1 MQIQVQLNGKHCHI
15 AAGITVAELLESQ
28 RVDVSCVAVALEQ
41 TFVPRRAYATTEI
54 FEGQAIEI
62 VAPMQG
68 G

>member
-1 MQIQVQLNGKHCHI
+1 MQIQVQLNGKPCQI

-28 RVDVSCVAVALEQ
+28 HVDAACVAVALEQ
-41 TFVPRRAYATTEI
+41 MFVPRRAYATTEI

>member
-15 AAGITVAELLESQ
+15 AAGITVAELLES
-28 RVDVSCVAVALEQ
+28 RKLDASCVAVALEE
-41 TFVPRRAYATTEI
+41 TFIPRRAYATTEI

>member
-1 MQIQVQLNGKHCHI
+1 MQIQVQLNGKPRQI

-28 RVDVSCVAVALEQ
+28 QVDASCVAVALEQ
-41 TFVPRRAYATTEI
+41 TFVPRRAYTTTEI